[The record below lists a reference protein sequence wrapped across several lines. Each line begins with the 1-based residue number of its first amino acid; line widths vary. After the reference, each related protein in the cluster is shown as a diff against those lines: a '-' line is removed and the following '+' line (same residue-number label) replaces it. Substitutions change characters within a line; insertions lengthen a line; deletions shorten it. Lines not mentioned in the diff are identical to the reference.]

1 MSTYKNIIGKD
12 VNFLT
17 TDPDNDAAEGQIWY
31 NSTDN
36 AFKDLLL
43 SSAWSS
49 GSHLSTYRYGGAGG
63 GTQTAA
69 FVGGGYKSP
78 APDPVNVTEEYN
90 GTGWATGGNM
100 NTARMYIGGSGT
112 QTAGLASGGDQYP
125 SPRFSA
131 LVEEYDG
138 SSWTVQNVLPAGNKN
153 MGSCGI
159 QTASLNIGGS
169 TPSATNVTNLYDG
182 TNWTNTGHN
191 LNTARLGLRAV
202 GTTTSALV
210 NGGSPNVATTEEYNG
225 SSWTSVNNSTNTFD
239 AHASAG
245 TQTAA
250 AMFGGGNPSGGVSTD
265 HNQYDG
271 TTWTSAPSLA
281 LGRYYA
287 SMGPI
292 GTQSSALCAGG
303 NGPSSAAA
311 GVATEE
317 YNQSLNSITAGAW
330 ASGGT
335 IPDSK
340 RDGFIGSI
348 GTQSAGIAFGGEP
361 LNSEAYLYNGTSW
374 TDSGVAMGT
383 NVRTGAGMGTQTAA
397 GSAGGNAAAGYSP
410 QSIFQ
415 TYNGTSWSE
424 GPDMNTAKVGCA
436 GAGTITAALA
446 TSGTAGPG
454 SITTDTEEYNG
465 SSWSEQNNVST
476 GRLYHTGCGTQ
487 TAGIIFGGSTS
498 AGAPFT
504 PTANTEEYDGTNWT
518 AGGTLI
524 TPMGVMGCAGI
535 QTACITFGGTPG
547 ISGNAG
553 SGYENVQGYDGTS
566 WSTRPSMA
574 AARAAMRGTGGTS
587 TAAYGGGGYS
597 GPGSNTGVTED
608 FTGETSALNIKTIT
622 TS

>member
-12 VNFLT
+12 VNFLS
-17 TDPDNDAAEGQIWY
+17 TDPDNDAAEGQVWY

-36 AFKDLLL
+36 AFKDLLV

-49 GSHLSTYRYGGAGG
+49 GSNLSTFRYGGAGG

-69 FVGGGYKSP
+69 FYGGGYPTPS
-78 APDPVNVTEEYN
+78 PDPTNVTEEYN
-90 GTGWATGGNM
+90 GTGWATSGNM

-125 SPRFSA
+125 SPRFSI

-138 SSWTVQNVLPAGNKN
+138 SSWTVQNTLPAANKN

-159 QTASLNIGGS
+159 QTASLNFGGS
-169 TPSATNVTNLYDG
+169 LPTATNVNNLYDG

-191 LNTARLGLRAV
+191 LNTARYSLRGAGTSTAAIGV
-202 GTTTSALV
+202 GGDS
-210 NGGSPNVATTEEYNG
+210 GGNPGTATEEYNG
-225 SSWTSVNNSTNTFD
+225 SSWTSLGPSTTGQTTHNN
-239 AHASAG
+239 
-245 TQTAA
+245 
-250 AMFGGGNPSGGVSTD
+250 
-265 HNQYDG
+265 YDG
-271 TTWTSAPSLA
+271 TTWTTAPSLA
-281 LGRYYA
+281 TARYYTA
-287 SMGPI
+287 LGPI
-292 GTQSSALCAGG
+292 GTQSASLCVAGNSPG
-303 NGPSSAAA
+303 GAAVI

-317 YNQSLNSITAGAW
+317 YNKSVNVVTAGAW

-348 GTQSAGIAFGGEP
+348 GTLSAGIAFGGEP

-374 TDSGVAMGT
+374 TDSGVSMGT

-397 GSAGGNAAAGYSP
+397 GSAGGNGSVGYSQ
-410 QSIFQ
+410 QSVFQ
-415 TYNGTSWSE
+415 NFNGTSWSE
-424 GPDMNTAKVGCA
+424 ESDMTTGRAGCA
-436 GAGTITAALA
+436 GAGTIAAALA
-446 TSGTAGPG
+446 TSGTSTSNTNVGN
-454 SITTDTEEYNG
+454 TEEYNG
-465 SSWSEQNNVST
+465 SSWSEQNDCST
-476 GRLYHTGCGTQ
+476 ARVYHTGCGTQ
-487 TAGIIFGGSTS
+487 TAGIIFGGSTTS
-498 AGAPFT
+498 PAPFT

-518 AGGTLI
+518 AGGALI

-547 ISGNAG
+547 ISGGAG
-553 SGYENVQGYDGTS
+553 SGYEEVQGYDGTS
-566 WSTRPSMA
+566 WSTRPSMS

-587 TAAYGGGGYS
+587 TAAYGGGGYT
-597 GPGSNTGVTED
+597 GPGSNTGVTEE